1 MGSDP
6 QTDILVSHGT
16 AHLWLKQPT
25 LLHQGCSIRAALF
38 PSASGLPV
46 PRLKPGGSSR
56 HCSHQ
61 TTLSTIRGHRRIN
74 FYPSQGSG

>member
-16 AHLWLKQPT
+16 ANLWLKQPT

-46 PRLKPGGSSR
+46 PRLKPGGS
-56 HCSHQ
+56 
-61 TTLSTIRGHRRIN
+61 
-74 FYPSQGSG
+74 

>member
-16 AHLWLKQPT
+16 ANLWLKQPT

-46 PRLKPGGSSR
+46 PRLKPRGFITALLTPDHAFHHQRASSD
-56 HCSHQ
+56 
-61 TTLSTIRGHRRIN
+61 
-74 FYPSQGSG
+74 